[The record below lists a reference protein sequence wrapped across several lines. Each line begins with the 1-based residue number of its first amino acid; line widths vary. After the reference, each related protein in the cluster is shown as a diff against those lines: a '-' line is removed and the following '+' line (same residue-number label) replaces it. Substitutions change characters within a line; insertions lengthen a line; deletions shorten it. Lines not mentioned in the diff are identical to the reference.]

1 MLLSEQLER
10 QVLQFCRQTLQF
22 TENEKILIACS
33 GGTDSI
39 ALAEILYRIGSGQN
53 WCLTVCHVHHG
64 LRGEAADHDAAEV
77 ERWSNDRRIPFV
89 LRRIAVTE
97 YAAQAGLSI
106 EDAARRL
113 RYQALEEA
121 RTAADCTV
129 LATGHH
135 KEDQAETVLMRLLRG
150 AGPTGLSGIL
160 PRRGRVVR
168 PLLLLRRADLTA
180 YCHDRGLV
188 ICEDQTN
195 QDVTLLR
202 NKIRHELLPVLAAE
216 YNPEIVETLAKT
228 ALLCQ
233 REDAYLDELLAGPLA
248 RVEED
253 DAGARMPLDML
264 ETLPPVL
271 QKRLLRAVLRKKSGA
286 DAAVTFTHLEKIGIL
301 IRQGQVGKKLP
312 IPGGWILERE
322 YNALRLH
329 RKDAEPATSFSLLA
343 TVPGR
348 LLLPDGTRLIAAWRE
363 ERPTLTDSAN
373 EVCFSAN
380 SLTLPLVVRTRHPGD
395 VFRPAGGN
403 GAKKVKKFFID
414 EKVPRILRDCWPIVC
429 DGRGILWLPGL
440 RAGQREM
447 CGGPWLLMKRVGR
460 EDKKDAPGY

>member
-1 MLLSEQLER
+1 MLPSEQLER

-39 ALAEILYRIGSGQN
+39 ALAEMLYRIGAGQN
-53 WCLTVCHVHHG
+53 WRLTVCHVHHG
-64 LRGEAADHDAAEV
+64 LRGAAADHDAAAV
-77 ERWSNDRRIPFV
+77 ERWSLERHIPFL
-89 LRRIAVTE
+89 LRRVAVAK
-97 YAAQAGLSI
+97 YADEQGISV

-113 RYQALEEA
+113 RYEALEEA
-121 RTAADCTV
+121 RITAGCTL

-160 PRRGRVVR
+160 PRRGSIVR

-180 YCHDRGLV
+180 YCRDRGLV
-188 ICEDQTN
+188 ICEDLTN

-202 NKIRHELLPVLAAE
+202 NKVRHELLPALAAE
-216 YNPEIVETLAKT
+216 YNPEIVETLSKT

-233 REDAYLDELLAGPLA
+233 REDAYLDALLAEPLMQ
-248 RVEED
+248 VKESD
-253 DAGARMPLDML
+253 DDARMPLEML
-264 ETLPPVL
+264 QTLPPVL
-271 QKRLLRAVLRKKSGA
+271 QKRLLRHVLRKKSGA

-312 IPGGWILERE
+312 IPGGWVLERE
-322 YNALRLH
+322 YDALRLH
-329 RKDAEPATSFSLLA
+329 RIAVKKAEKFLLLVA
-343 TVPGR
+343 VPGR
-348 LLLPDGTRLIAAWRE
+348 TLLPDGTELITAWRE
-363 ERPTLTDSAN
+363 ERTISSDNAG

-380 SLTLPLVVRTRHPGD
+380 SLALPLIVRTRRPGD
-395 VFRPAGGN
+395 VFRPAGGI
-403 GAKKVKKFFID
+403 GAKKLKKFFID
-414 EKVPRILRDCWPIVC
+414 EKVPQSRRDCWPVVC
-429 DGRGILWLPGL
+429 DGRGIIWLPGL
-440 RAGQREM
+440 RAGQREA